1 MDRKKFFKRIV
12 YLIFF
17 IFIVHFFANKFYWY
31 SSIWYFDIIMH
42 FLGGLWVGLFFIWFS
57 SESLRL
63 SLAFKALTLVIF
75 KILLFVFVVGFGWEV
90 FEFLFNNYIAQN
102 PFDFLDSTS
111 DIFFDLVGGIVA
123 ILFFLKKTMLSNENK
138 VK

>member
-1 MDRKKFFKRIV
+1 
-12 YLIFF
+12 
-17 IFIVHFFANKFYWY
+17 
-31 SSIWYFDIIMH
+31 MH

>member
-42 FLGGLWVGLFFIWFS
+42 FLGGLWVGLFFIWFKKKPDPKS
-57 SESLRL
+57 AQKMHNYVKIPNRRIPVEFICKEMNYKNEKDEIYD
-63 SLAFKALTLVIF
+63 AFEK
-75 KILLFVFVVGFGWEV
+75 LFPVHSC
-90 FEFLFNNYIAQN
+90 I
-102 PFDFLDSTS
+102 
-111 DIFFDLVGGIVA
+111 I
-123 ILFFLKKTMLSNENK
+123 
-138 VK
+138 